1 MGRMVTPLG
10 KPKKPPAD
18 AATVGDSLLSRYGAA
33 QATLGGQTQQTP
45 QQTSVIQQSS
55 LNPQTQPSGVANSQS
70 LLAQHGAK
78 QPPPIGQRPTQTP
91 ANPTF
96 DQTPEKKPP
105 NPNDVQQDAYN
116 SPVQNISQQ
125 GGGQQTPMQ
134 SLTERYGS
142 LAAQQGEQTVPEQAP
157 AMQQQA
163 ANAGAPTKEQGIEGV
178 VPSRE
183 SQQTWARPLTD
194 STQPMAGPTGF
205 VSFQQRYGANAGAAA
220 AQAAQ
225 LASRV
230 GRTAEV
236 AKDALAREADPS
248 VASQGTRDKYAA
260 LEDQADALGG
270 AGGIEALLDDQGAAT
285 GDDAMFAQQAGGAT
299 LRGLAD
305 RYGNAQQD
313 LTDAEA
319 AGSLAQDEASL
330 AAEAELAR
338 QQGERNA
345 ADKNPDAAYQAL
357 RESKIAEFMAKGYTR
372 AEAESEADLSL
383 GSSENKRPAGMARA
397 EG

>member
-1 MGRMVTPLG
+1 MGRMITPLG
-10 KPKKPPAD
+10 KPKKAPAD
-18 AATVGDSLLSRYGAA
+18 EAPSEDSFLGRYTGGASISG
-33 QATLGGQTQQTP
+33 TPLQTQQTP

-55 LNPQTQPSGVANSQS
+55 Q
-70 LLAQHGAK
+70 
-78 QPPPIGQRPTQTP
+78 QTP

-96 DQTPEKKPP
+96 GQTPAKKPP

-125 GGGQQTPMQ
+125 SGGQQTPMQ
-134 SLTERYGS
+134 SLAERYGS
-142 LAAQQGEQTVPEQAP
+142 VAAQHGEQTVPEQA
-157 AMQQQA
+157 ANMQQQA
-163 ANAGAPTKEQGIEGV
+163 ADAGAATKEQGIEGV
-178 VPSRE
+178 VPSAE

-225 LASRV
+225 LAQRV

-236 AKDALAREADPS
+236 AQDALSREADPS

-260 LEDQADALGG
+260 LEDQADALGS

-285 GDDAMFAQQAGGAT
+285 GDDAMFTQQAGGAT

-330 AAEAELAR
+330 AGEAELQRQQDERRAAEAASAAAAEAENMQR
-338 QQGERNA
+338 TGRNA
-345 ADKNPDAAYQAL
+345 KEQEAFD
-357 RESKIAEFMAKGYTR
+357 SMIAEFMAKGYTR
-372 AEAESEADLSL
+372 AEATAEAERAL
-383 GSSENKRPAGMARA
+383 GWDQGQKQTGMARA

>member
-10 KPKKPPAD
+10 KPKKAPAD
-18 AATVGDSLLSRYGAA
+18 EAPSEDSFLGRYTGGASISG
-33 QATLGGQTQQTP
+33 TPLQTQQTP

-55 LNPQTQPSGVANSQS
+55 QQAPAT
-70 LLAQHGAK
+70 
-78 QPPPIGQRPTQTP
+78 PTFGQTP
-91 ANPTF
+91 A
-96 DQTPEKKPP
+96 KKPP

-116 SPVQNISQQ
+116 SPVQMPAQQ
-125 GGGQQTPMQ
+125 ATQGAQQTPVQ
-134 SLTERYGS
+134 ALAERYGT
-142 LAAQQGEQTVPEQAP
+142 LAAQESQQNVQERAP
-157 AMQQQA
+157 AVQQQA
-163 ANAGAPTKEQGIEGV
+163 TDAGAPTKVQGIEGV

-260 LEDQADALGG
+260 LEDQADALGS
-270 AGGIEALLDDQGAAT
+270 AGGIEALLDDHGAAT